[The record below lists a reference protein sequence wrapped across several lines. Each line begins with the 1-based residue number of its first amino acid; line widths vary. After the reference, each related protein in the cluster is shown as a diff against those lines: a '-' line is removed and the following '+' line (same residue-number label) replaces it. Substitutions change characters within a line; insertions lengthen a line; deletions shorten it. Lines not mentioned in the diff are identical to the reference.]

1 MPSGL
6 KSGMSA
12 SPHLTSVISG
22 RERMETEKPA
32 PLPFCGGLQKATG
45 VAGGVAMNSPSI
57 SGQILNI
64 AGNRVERWRQGPGD
78 GPRVPDEATALEH
91 PYPPKQQSR

>member
-1 MPSGL
+1 MASGL
-6 KSGMSA
+6 KSRMTA

-45 VAGGVAMNSPSI
+45 VAGGVAKNSPSI

-64 AGNRVERWRQGPGD
+64 AGNRVERWRQDSAERQGMQLLPLRGASY
-78 GPRVPDEATALEH
+78 RLIV
-91 PYPPKQQSR
+91 SV